1 MVSLFALV
9 QNPIELESYI
19 REGAALLQVSEE
31 ALYSELSR
39 QRNKEKRMRD
49 ISGSAMPVLQPSA
62 PSQPESPEHSAQL
75 TLFALA
81 VTSQENAR
89 ELSDLLPP
97 ETLEDGGLLSQALNL
112 LLAAAAAGESEAD
125 TALALNTLL
134 ADKNDSELG
143 KILLDP
149 PVFNDPGKALA
160 DSVAELVR
168 ITRRRRYTAI
178 TMEMRSCNDP
188 ERRLELMKQLQ
199 EVLKDR

>member
-1 MVSLFALV
+1 MIFPALPSRSLSSL
-9 QNPIELESYI
+9 I
-19 REGAALLQVSEE
+19 
-31 ALYSELSR
+31 
-39 QRNKEKRMRD
+39 
-49 ISGSAMPVLQPSA
+49 
-62 PSQPESPEHSAQL
+62 
-75 TLFALA
+75 
-81 VTSQENAR
+81 
-89 ELSDLLPP
+89 PP
-97 ETLEDGGLLSQALNL
+97 EALEDGTLLSQALNL
-112 LLAAAAAGESEAD
+112 LLAAAASGESEAD

-188 ERRLELMKQLQ
+188 ERRLELMKQLL
-199 EVLKDR
+199 EVSKDR